1 MADTKPSAFT
11 ADSTPD
17 DADIIP
23 YIDLDGGGAG
33 THLNKKITFT
43 ELTAYLE
50 ARGRQNNAS
59 VAQQTWAAAEAY
71 LTGSYV
77 TIPAGRLQ
85 AKSKYMCR
93 FYVAKTSV
101 AGTATPIIN
110 VKLGTA
116 GTTSDTTRAALT
128 FAAQTAVADD
138 GRIDVEVN
146 FRTVGSGTSA
156 VIRAQ
161 GTLDHRLAATGLST
175 ANTSITGTTSAGF
188 DSTVASLGIG
198 ISVTWGTSFVGTTD
212 LVQAELINLA

>member
-1 MADTKPSAFT
+1 
-11 ADSTPD
+11 
-17 DADIIP
+17 
-23 YIDLDGGGAG
+23 
-33 THLNKKITFT
+33 
-43 ELTAYLE
+43 
-50 ARGRQNNAS
+50 
-59 VAQQTWAAAEAY
+59 
-71 LTGSYV
+71 
-77 TIPAGRLQ
+77 
-85 AKSKYMCR
+85 
-93 FYVAKTSV
+93 
-101 AGTATPIIN
+101 
-110 VKLGTA
+110 
-116 GTTSDTTRAALT
+116 
-128 FAAQTAVADD
+128 VADD